1 MPESTCKMAERHAQ
15 LQLIG
20 ICCPD
25 ISRPQRV
32 DMNEFKLT
40 ELIVAVSLV

>member
-1 MPESTCKMAERHAQ
+1 MPESACKMAERHAQ

-20 ICCPD
+20 PD

-40 ELIVAVSLV
+40 ELIVAESLV